1 MRSYIKKLAK
11 ILSLT
16 LFCVAASL
24 SVASESVISLD
35 DRIQIFEAWMETTR
49 HTKSLPGIAVGL
61 VHQNRL
67 VYAKGFGA
75 TDIISGTPITPDSL
89 FSVASVTKPFTS
101 VAIMQ
106 LVQQGMIGLNEPIAS
121 VIPELYNLNSPDGEI
136 EKINLFTLLT
146 HTSGLPM
153 NHAYPLNQ
161 SSPVIKKLDSLLSG
175 LETQKLLF
183 PPNTREH
190 YSNLGLNIAGIALE
204 RLSGMKYSD
213 YVQEKV
219 LSPIGMN
226 NSSFKTE
233 KSENLVTGYTGLLEA
248 GRQHNE
254 FLEIGAAIGLPSAGL
269 KTSVKDLAQF
279 LIWNFATLE
288 GHNSQVLDSETLA
301 YMQRIHWAQL
311 DFVLPS
317 IIQKTV
323 NKLSDSFDIGGAGL
337 GFFRDGS
344 LVMHGGGF
352 DGYLSEIVLDR
363 ENEIGIIVLAN
374 SSDAPV
380 RINSQYSISAN
391 LLEIFAPGLADVE
404 IEKHNDYSD
413 YRNIYTEKNFF
424 KYLAIPTKEGINLYD
439 LLASKPMSNPVKL
452 IPTDK
457 KDVFIAPDHVGVYQ
471 GEFEVLFLRDMEDQ
485 ITSMQLQIV
494 ILDATLE
501 N

>member
-1 MRSYIKKLAK
+1 MHPSIKKSAK
-11 ILSLT
+11 ILCLT
-16 LFCVAASL
+16 LLCVVAPL
-24 SVASESVISLD
+24 TVASEAAISLT

-49 HTKSLPGIAVGL
+49 HTRSLPGISVGI
-61 VHQNRL
+61 VHQNKL
-67 VYAKGFGA
+67 VYSKGFGA
-75 TDIISGTPITPDSL
+75 ADIISGTPITPDSL
-89 FSVASVTKPFTS
+89 FSVASLTKSFTS
-101 VAIMQ
+101 IAIMQ
-106 LVQQGMIGLNEPIAS
+106 LVQGGVIGLNDPIVS
-121 VIPELYNLNSPDGEI
+121 VIPELYDLNSPHEEI
-136 EKINLFTLLT
+136 ERINLFALLT

-153 NHAYPLNQ
+153 NHAYPLNE
-161 SSPVIKKLDSLLSG
+161 SSPVIEELDSLLSG
-175 LETQKLLF
+175 LEAQKLLF

-204 RLSGMKYSD
+204 RLTGMKYSD

-226 NSSFKTE
+226 SSSFKTE
-233 KSENLVTGYTGLLEA
+233 LSEDLVTGYTSLLEA
-248 GRQHNE
+248 GRQPNA
-254 FLEIGAAIGLPSAGL
+254 FSEIGAAIGLPSAGL
-269 KTSVKDLAQF
+269 RTSVKDLAQF

-288 GHNSQVLDSETLA
+288 RQYSQVLDSETLA

-317 IIQKTV
+317 IIQKAV
-323 NKLSDSFDIGGAGL
+323 NRLSDSFDIGGAGL
-337 GFFRDGS
+337 GFSRDGN

-391 LLEIFAPGLADVE
+391 LLEIFAPGFADVE
-404 IEKHNDYSD
+404 AEKHNDYAD

-457 KDVFIAPDHVGVYQ
+457 KDGFIAPDHVGVYQ
-471 GEFEVLFLRDMEDQ
+471 GEFEVLFLRDLEDQ

-494 ILDATLE
+494 TLDATL
-501 N
+501 

>member
-1 MRSYIKKLAK
+1 MHPSIKKSAK
-11 ILSLT
+11 ILCLT
-16 LFCVAASL
+16 LLCVVAPL
-24 SVASESVISLD
+24 TVASEAAISLT

-49 HTKSLPGIAVGL
+49 HTRSLPRISVGI
-61 VHQNRL
+61 VHQNKL
-67 VYAKGFGA
+67 VYSKGFGA
-75 TDIISGTPITPDSL
+75 ADIISGTPITPDSL
-89 FSVASVTKPFTS
+89 FSVASVTKSFTS
-101 VAIMQ
+101 IAIMQ
-106 LVQQGMIGLNEPIAS
+106 LVQGGVIGLNDPIVS
-121 VIPELYNLNSPDGEI
+121 VIPELYDLNSPHEEI
-136 EKINLFTLLT
+136 ERINLFALLT

-153 NHAYPLNQ
+153 NHAYPLNE
-161 SSPVIKKLDSLLSG
+161 SSPVIEELDSLLSG
-175 LETQKLLF
+175 LEAQKLLF

-204 RLSGMKYSD
+204 RLTGMKYSD

-226 NSSFKTE
+226 SSSFKTE
-233 KSENLVTGYTGLLEA
+233 LSEDLVTGYTSLLEA
-248 GRQHNE
+248 GRQPNA
-254 FLEIGAAIGLPSAGL
+254 FSEIGAAIGLPSAGL
-269 KTSVKDLAQF
+269 RTSVKDLAQF

-288 GHNSQVLDSETLA
+288 RQYSQVLDSETLA

-317 IIQKTV
+317 IIQKAV
-323 NKLSDSFDIGGAGL
+323 NRLSDSFDIGGAGL
-337 GFFRDGS
+337 GFSRDGN

-352 DGYLSEIVLDR
+352 DGYLSEIILDR

-391 LLEIFAPGLADVE
+391 LFEIFAPGFADVE
-404 IEKHNDYSD
+404 AEKHNDYAD

-457 KDVFIAPDHVGVYQ
+457 KDGFIAPDHVGVYQ
-471 GEFEVLFLRDMEDQ
+471 GEFEVLFLRDLEDQ

-494 ILDATLE
+494 TLDATL
-501 N
+501 

>member
-1 MRSYIKKLAK
+1 MHPSIKKSAK
-11 ILSLT
+11 ILCLT
-16 LFCVAASL
+16 LLCVVAPL
-24 SVASESVISLD
+24 TVASEAAISLT

-49 HTKSLPGIAVGL
+49 HTRSLPRISVGI
-61 VHQNRL
+61 VHQSKL
-67 VYAKGFGA
+67 VYSKGFGA
-75 TDIISGTPITPDSL
+75 ADIISGTPITPDSL
-89 FSVASVTKPFTS
+89 FSVASVTKSFTS
-101 VAIMQ
+101 IAIMQ
-106 LVQQGMIGLNEPIAS
+106 LVQGGVIGLNDPIVS
-121 VIPELYNLNSPDGEI
+121 VIPELYDLNSPHEEI
-136 EKINLFTLLT
+136 ERINLFALLT

-153 NHAYPLNQ
+153 NHAYPLNE
-161 SSPVIKKLDSLLSG
+161 SSPVIEELDSLLSG
-175 LETQKLLF
+175 LEAQKLLF

-204 RLSGMKYSD
+204 RLTGMKYSD
-213 YVQEKV
+213 YVQEMV

-226 NSSFKTE
+226 SSSFKTE
-233 KSENLVTGYTGLLEA
+233 LSEDLVTGYTSLLEA
-248 GRQHNE
+248 GRQPNA
-254 FLEIGAAIGLPSAGL
+254 FSEIGAAIGLPSAGL
-269 KTSVKDLAQF
+269 RTSVKDLAQF

-288 GHNSQVLDSETLA
+288 RQYSQVLDSETLA

-317 IIQKTV
+317 IIQKAV
-323 NKLSDSFDIGGAGL
+323 NRLSDSFDIGGAGL
-337 GFFRDGS
+337 GFSRDGN

-391 LLEIFAPGLADVE
+391 LLEIFAPGFADVE
-404 IEKHNDYSD
+404 AEKHNDYAD

-457 KDVFIAPDHVGVYQ
+457 KDGFIAPDHVGVYQ
-471 GEFEVLFLRDMEDQ
+471 GEFEVLFLRDLEDQ

-494 ILDATLE
+494 TLDATL
-501 N
+501 

>member
-1 MRSYIKKLAK
+1 MHPSIKKSAK
-11 ILSLT
+11 ILCLT
-16 LFCVAASL
+16 LLCVVAPL
-24 SVASESVISLD
+24 TVASEAAISWT
-35 DRIQIFEAWMETTR
+35 DRSQIFEAGMETTR
-49 HTKSLPGIAVGL
+49 HTRSSPGISVGI
-61 VHQNRL
+61 VHQNKL
-67 VYAKGFGA
+67 VYSKGFGA
-75 TDIISGTPITPDSL
+75 ADIISGTPITPDSL
-89 FSVASVTKPFTS
+89 FSVASVTKSFTS
-101 VAIMQ
+101 IAIMQ
-106 LVQQGMIGLNEPIAS
+106 LVQGGVIGLNDPIVS
-121 VIPELYNLNSPDGEI
+121 VIPELYDLNSPHEEI
-136 EKINLFTLLT
+136 ERINLFALLT

-153 NHAYPLNQ
+153 NHAYPLNE
-161 SSPVIKKLDSLLSG
+161 SSPVIEELDSLLSG
-175 LETQKLLF
+175 LEAQKLLF

-204 RLSGMKYSD
+204 RLTGMKYSD
-213 YVQEKV
+213 YVQEMV

-226 NSSFKTE
+226 SSSFKTE
-233 KSENLVTGYTGLLEA
+233 LSEDLVTGYTSLLEA
-248 GRQHNE
+248 GRQPNA
-254 FLEIGAAIGLPSAGL
+254 FSEIGAAIGLPSAGL
-269 KTSVKDLAQF
+269 RTSVKDLAQF

-288 GHNSQVLDSETLA
+288 RQYSQVLDSETLA

-317 IIQKTV
+317 IIQKAV
-323 NKLSDSFDIGGAGL
+323 NRLSDSFDIGGAGL
-337 GFFRDGS
+337 GFSRDGN

-391 LLEIFAPGLADVE
+391 LLEIFAPGFADVE
-404 IEKHNDYSD
+404 AEKHNDYAD

-457 KDVFIAPDHVGVYQ
+457 KDGFIAPDHVGVYQ
-471 GEFEVLFLRDMEDQ
+471 GEFEVLFLRDLEDQ

-494 ILDATLE
+494 TLDATL
-501 N
+501 